1 MRSGIR
7 RSNMCLSAAWSDDWD
22 RTCLEQNKALRKSHC
37 YYLSDTIAGNVFGC
51 FTGFRH
57 CILCIGYSH
66 LFSIHFRRNRAC
78 DSTGSGIIHCPGIH
92 DNRTGYKTLIPM
104 AALDDIVGSIAFF
117 TKIAIVAG
125 NLSAGDLPAYMIA
138 LVVLLPLVIGGVTG
152 LAAGVVL
159 GKSGARQLH

>member
-1 MRSGIR
+1 
-7 RSNMCLSAAWSDDWD
+7 
-22 RTCLEQNKALRKSHC
+22 
-37 YYLSDTIAGNVFGC
+37 
-51 FTGFRH
+51 
-57 CILCIGYSH
+57 
-66 LFSIHFRRNRAC
+66 
-78 DSTGSGIIHCPGIH
+78 
-92 DNRTGYKTLIPM
+92 M